1 MEYRKIFTNIFKIMI
16 LGLLITFGTAYYVY
30 TKDNMLYN
38 IFETNLYYFIIV
50 FELLLVIVLSALSHK
65 LSFQLSILMF
75 GLYSFVSGLTFAI
88 IFSYFSIQSIMTVL
102 LVTTFMFV
110 LFVFLGDILKVDLT
124 KYSTYI
130 YVGLIVVCIAT
141 IANIFIGNNV
151 LDIIISIIA
160 ILLFLGITM
169 YDIQK
174 IKKLSNMGIEPK
186 KLYVTGAL
194 DLYLDFINI
203 FIRLLSIFGKEK

>member
-38 IFETNLYYFIIV
+38 ILETNLYYFIIV

-130 YVGLIVVCIAT
+130 YVGLIVVFIST

-174 IKKLSNMGIEPK
+174 IKKLSNMGNEPK